1 MRERIR
7 LGGAITTVIGA
18 LWGCLAL
25 IYSTDTHSFGA
36 DISLGIGVASV
47 GVLIV
52 FATGV
57 EQ

>member
-1 MRERIR
+1 M
-7 LGGAITTVIGA
+7 
-18 LWGCLAL
+18 WGCLAL
-25 IYSTDTHSFGA
+25 IYSTDTQSFGA
-36 DISLGIGVASV
+36 DISLGIAVASV

>member
-7 LGGAITTVIGA
+7 LGGAITTIIGA

-25 IYSTDTHSFGA
+25 IYSTDSNSFGA
-36 DISLGIGVASV
+36 DISLGVAVASA

-57 EQ
+57 DQ

>member
-1 MRERIR
+1 VRERIR
-7 LGGAITTVIGA
+7 LGGAITTIIGA

-25 IYSTDTHSFGA
+25 IYSTDTQSFGA
-36 DISLGIGVASV
+36 DISLGIAVASV

-57 EQ
+57 DQ

>member
-1 MRERIR
+1 MKQRIR

-18 LWGCLAL
+18 IWGLLAL
-25 IYSTDTHSFGA
+25 IYSTDARSFSS
-36 DISLGIGVASV
+36 DFSLAVGVAAA

-52 FATGV
+52 FATGE

>member
-1 MRERIR
+1 M
-7 LGGAITTVIGA
+7 TTVIGT
-18 LWGCLAL
+18 LWGFLAL

-36 DISLGIGVASV
+36 DISLGVGVASV